1 MPGNGET
8 KVERVALHHA
18 CCHNLSLVTVKHH
31 HMEKDTFDTH
41 SSTQLRLM
49 LGKTSELFIK
59 ALLASIGFLGI
70 YMTNIAMIA
79 EHLDSML

>member
-1 MPGNGET
+1 
-8 KVERVALHHA
+8 
-18 CCHNLSLVTVKHH
+18 
-31 HMEKDTFDTH
+31 MEKDTFDTH